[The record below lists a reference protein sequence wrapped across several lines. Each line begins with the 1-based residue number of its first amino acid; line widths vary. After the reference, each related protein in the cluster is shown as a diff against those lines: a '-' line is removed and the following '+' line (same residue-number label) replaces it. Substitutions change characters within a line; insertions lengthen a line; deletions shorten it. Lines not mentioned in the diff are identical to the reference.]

1 MARFVSDLVSLIAR
15 VPASMDLIESAIPG
29 AKSLGHQEIGGDV
42 VVPDELTLPVARA
55 RLRH

>member
-1 MARFVSDLVSLIAR
+1 VSLIAR

-29 AKSLGHQEIGGDV
+29 AKSLGHQEIGGNV
-42 VVPDELTLPVARA
+42 VVPDELTPPVAQA